1 MAAKS
6 CDHHDSSHKSTK
18 LKKVDLH
25 RLQIAP
31 DLAPQ
36 LREESAMFVK
46 TCLPPQGCN
55 SGE

>member
-18 LKKVDLH
+18 LRKVDFD

-31 DLAPQ
+31 DLALQ
-36 LREESAMFVK
+36 LREESVMFVK
-46 TCLPPQGCN
+46 TCLPLESCN
-55 SGE
+55 NSE

>member
-6 CDHHDSSHKSTK
+6 CDHHDSCPKSTK
-18 LKKVDLH
+18 LRKVDLH

-31 DLAPQ
+31 DLALQ
-36 LREESAMFVK
+36 LRAMSVMFVK
-46 TCLPPQGCN
+46 MCLPPQGCN

>member
-6 CDHHDSSHKSTK
+6 CDYHDSHHKSTK
-18 LKKVDLH
+18 LRKVDLY

-31 DLAPQ
+31 DLA
-36 LREESAMFVK
+36 LRLRDESVMFVK
-46 TCLPPQGCN
+46 TCLPLQGCN

>member
-18 LKKVDLH
+18 LRKVDFD

-31 DLAPQ
+31 DLALQ
-36 LREESAMFVK
+36 LREESVMFVK